1 MTVMDR
7 LGNSV
12 SPSELDVAVLAGG
25 LGTRLRSL
33 VADRPKALAQVHGR
47 PFLGFLLDQLAAAGF
62 RSVIFCTGY
71 LGEQIRHAFGE
82 RYESL
87 RLRYSQEP
95 KPLGTAGAL
104 RFALPQITSDPV
116 LVLNGDSFCGI
127 DLKSYVRWHCD
138 RGAAGSMVLTRVL
151 SSERYGSVKLDKD
164 ASIARFS
171 EKQQSTGPGWIN
183 AGIYLLSHKILAS
196 IPEGE
201 NVSLEHDVF
210 PDWTGRGLYGYY
222 SRAHFLD
229 IGTPEAFSSA
239 EQFFKVGTTAVERPT
254 VMLDRDGTIIEEREY
269 LSDSAGVRLIP
280 GAGAALRE
288 LKKMG
293 FRVVVITN
301 QSGIARGFFS
311 AGALQEIHARL
322 EQLLAK
328 TGVRLDGIYICPH
341 RPEDECGCRKPKPGL
356 IQQAAS
362 DLGFAPEH
370 SIVIGDKASDIE
382 MGRNAG
388 AVTFLVRT
396 GYGAGVEAAQ
406 GSLADFVV
414 DDLPAAAQVIR
425 HWASTER
432 SSDHDHQ

>member
-1 MTVMDR
+1 MASSSLT
-7 LGNSV
+7 
-12 SPSELDVAVLAGG
+12 PSADLSDITAAVLAGG
-25 LGTRLRSL
+25 FGTRLRS
-33 VADRPKALAQVHGR
+33 VVSDRPKVLAEVGGR
-47 PFLGFLLDQLAAAGF
+47 PFLAYLFEQLVAAGC
-62 RSVIFCTGY
+62 RSVVLCSGY
-71 LGEQIRHAFGE
+71 LGEQIYRVFGE
-82 RYESL
+82 HYGSL

-95 KPLGTAGAL
+95 NPLGTAGAL
-104 RFALPQITSDPV
+104 KFALPQIISDPV

-127 DLKSYVRWHCD
+127 DLECYVRWHCD
-138 RGAAGSMVLTRVL
+138 RGAAGSMALSRVL
-151 SSERYGSVKLDKD
+151 SSERYGSVKLDEE
-164 ASIARFS
+164 ARITSFL
-171 EKQQSTGPGWIN
+171 EKQQSPGPGWIN
-183 AGIYLLSHKILAS
+183 AGVYLLSHEILAS

-239 EQFFKVGTTAVERPT
+239 EQFFKVGTTAVERPA
-254 VMLDRDGTIIEEREY
+254 VVLDRDGTIIEEREY
-269 LSDSAGVRLIP
+269 LSDSAGLRLIP
-280 GAGAALRE
+280 GAGVALRE

-293 FRVVVITN
+293 FSLVVITN

-311 AGALQEIHARL
+311 AGVLQEIHAHL
-322 EQLLAK
+322 EQLLAE
-328 TGVRLDGIYICPH
+328 TGVRLDGIYTCPH
-341 RPEDECGCRKPKPGL
+341 RPEDECGCRKPRLGL
-356 IQQAAS
+356 FQKAAT
-362 DLGFAPEH
+362 DLGFTPEH
-370 SIVIGDKASDIE
+370 SIVIGDKASDVE

-414 DDLPAAAQVIR
+414 DDLPAAARVIR
-425 HWASTER
+425 QWAPTER